1 MLLPDE
7 NEDCLLLLPLLLLLW
22 FALLAIALLE
32 SIEAEELGR
41 LKKEEG
47 FCFEVCFAS
56 NLSLV
61 TVLPE
66 VAVVVD
72 DDNDGDVDVDG
83 DDGVCVE
90 KLRAAGLIGGGGDKK
105 VGGA

>member
-1 MLLPDE
+1 LLLPDDD
-7 NEDCLLLLPLLLLLW
+7 EDCLLLLLW
-22 FALLAIALLE
+22 FALLLLLLAIALFE
-32 SIEAEELGR
+32 SIEADELGR

-47 FCFEVCFAS
+47 FGFEVCFGS